1 MRTVLSALVCLSIIV
16 VAPISIVS
24 CNKPKLFKTI
34 ATEKKVGNLS
44 KMDYDGKYYW
54 FGSLFGGS
62 SFKYDLKKNRFY
74 EFDFNR
80 GNVLEGVFDIEI
92 VNKQPW
98 FGLCTFGIAIFD
110 YQING
115 FRYQNMDDGLAGY
128 NNRGEKYSK
137 VKALTYDEFGK
148 KVWAGTIYS
157 GLSYYDLEKNKW
169 FLVTEPMLKDASI
182 ISIAVNKDIV
192 AVGTNNGLV
201 YLDRDKNQWYS
212 CEDTL
217 YKTWFNYVFIDNKL
231 IFSCLNFRDEEQERD
246 FGKVVSYN
254 LDTKKFEVILEVDEG
269 ADALVKY
276 DKYLVLCS
284 NRGLT
289 FYNLDTKK
297 VKYIDESYGL
307 VSNWANYAYFD
318 GDDLWVLTQHGI
330 SKGKI
335 KDILRELKDID

>member
-1 MRTVLSALVCLSIIV
+1 MRTALSILVCVSII

-24 CNKPKLFKTI
+24 CNKPKLFKMI
-34 ATEKKVGNLS
+34 ATEKEVGNLS
-44 KMDYDGKYYW
+44 KMNYDGKYYW
-54 FGSLFGGS
+54 FGSLLGS

-98 FGLCTFGIAIFD
+98 FGLCSFGIAIFD

-115 FRYQNMDDGLAGY
+115 FRYQNMDDGLTGY
-128 NNRGEKYSK
+128 INRGGKYSK

-169 FLVTEPMLKDASI
+169 FLVTEPLLQDASI
-182 ISIAVNKDIV
+182 ISIAVNEDIV
-192 AVGTNNGLV
+192 AVGTGKGLV
-201 YLDRDKNQWYS
+201 YLDRKKNQWYF
-212 CEDTL
+212 CGDTSD
-217 YKTWFNYVFIDNKL
+217 KTRFNYVLIDNKS
-231 IFSCLNFRDEEQERD
+231 IISCLNFRDEEQERN

-254 LDTKKFEVILEVDEG
+254 LETKKFEILLEIDAG
-269 ADALVKY
+269 SNALVKY

-284 NRGLT
+284 KLGLT

-318 GDDLWVLTQHGI
+318 GDDLWVLTQYGI